1 MPWSVGDLL
10 AGKYRL
16 VRCLGEG
23 SAAQAW
29 EAENVLLGR
38 TVAVKI
44 LHEHLSKQ
52 ATTRSHFL
60 AEARAAARIAH
71 PNVVDVFDIGVSAEG
86 APFIVMELCDGEPL
100 SHVIDGRG
108 ATGVSYAADLMMQV
122 LGALHAAHALGI
134 VHRDLKPDNLII
146 VHPRPDQPT
155 VKVLDFGIAQGVFGE
170 SGRAEEGG
178 AVFGTPEYMP
188 PEQARG
194 EPVDARAD
202 IYAAGV
208 ILYELLTG
216 GVPFIGNSPTEILAR
231 MLTQAP
237 MSPSRI
243 AREISPELDAIVL
256 SALAKTPAERPQ
268 SAAEFMSLLSPFG
281 TSGKPSLPS
290 HSDSE
295 APLPLVTERG
305 SIPQSS
311 RGPALELL
319 LDSTP
324 PVIHPLLKRKA

>member
-10 AGKYRL
+10 SGKYRL

-44 LHEHLSKQ
+44 LHEHLSKD

-71 PNVVDVFDIGVSAEG
+71 PNVVDVFDIGVSADG
-86 APFIVMELCDGEPL
+86 APFIVMELCDGEAL

-108 ATGVSYAADLMMQV
+108 AMGVSYAADLMMQV
-122 LGALHAAHALGI
+122 LAALHAAHALGI

-170 SGRAEEGG
+170 TARGEEGG
-178 AVFGTPEYMP
+178 FVFGTPEYMP

-208 ILYELLTG
+208 IFYELLTG
-216 GVPFIGNSPTEILAR
+216 TVPFGGDSPTEILSR
-231 MLTQAP
+231 MLTRAP
-237 MSPSRI
+237 VPPSRI
-243 AREISPELDAIVL
+243 VPEISPELDVIVL
-256 SALAKTPAERPQ
+256 SALAKVPARRPQ
-268 SAAEFMSLLSPFG
+268 SAADFMTALAPFG
-281 TSGKPSLPS
+281 TLGKPSLPAS
-290 HSDSE
+290 SDSE
-295 APLPLVTERG
+295 APLPLVTERP
-305 SIPQSS
+305 SAPQSS
-311 RGPALELL
+311 RGQTLEVL

-324 PVIHPLLKRKA
+324 PEIHPLLKRKA